1 MTDNILIDNEKFEK
15 EAIKQWL
22 NTTIDDNNIIFD
34 CILDIKD
41 KILQFLFSKDIKLR
55 YSEDILLI
63 NLIYYMYNNSYPVSN
78 INIS

>member
-63 NLIYYMYNNSYPVSN
+63 NLI
-78 INIS
+78 

>member
-1 MTDNILIDNEKFEK
+1 MTDNILIDNEKVEK
-15 EAIKQWL
+15 DAIKQWL
-22 NTTIDDNNIIFD
+22 NTPIDDNNIIFD

-55 YSEDILLI
+55 YSENILLI

-78 INIS
+78 IDII